1 MNQLA
6 EAKRT
11 QLLEEGLAIIY
22 RSQVTPGHAQVALD
36 LKPSLCLGVVEVVG
50 GWATVPGVP
59 PGGKSHL
66 LDFRSLHHAPR
77 LPLDA
82 KLCKPLHL
90 ACSSSK
96 SSRAR
101 AATPVRSE
109 TGKEVQNP
117 PATTCPGEA
126 PSEGGC
132 QSGGTGR
139 PGLAC
144 KVCGPG
150 SQLHRLRL
158 LCAHAR
164 SGPPVR
170 AAAQGATT
178 SSSGAVWAKCEG
190 LRVTMR
196 LAPLRRAKVAWSE
209 S

>member
-66 LDFRSLHHAPR
+66 LDFRSLNHAPR

-164 SGPPVR
+164 SGPPNGVFIR
-170 AAAQGATT
+170 LPFRSRWLQEVAMTDD
-178 SSSGAVWAKCEG
+178 AVMSALPAG
-190 LRVTMR
+190 GNPFI
-196 LAPLRRAKVAWSE
+196 AP
-209 S
+209 